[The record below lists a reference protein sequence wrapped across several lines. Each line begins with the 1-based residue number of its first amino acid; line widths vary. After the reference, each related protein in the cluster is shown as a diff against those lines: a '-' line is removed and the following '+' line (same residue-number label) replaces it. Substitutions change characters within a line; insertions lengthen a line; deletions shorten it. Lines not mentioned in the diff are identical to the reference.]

1 MANLQFKTY
10 FKLNSISLCK
20 NVLRAISA
28 GTTDMPNLSVFPK
41 SHIVTFR
48 YYVGVIKFLEED
60 YAAVCP
66 GSPNML
72 ANVNGLFVG
81 GREPSISLAYVPQIR
96 NSQRGAHPRLPC
108 PDSSTYQPTASF
120 SRTLVTISTPISS
133 LHTAR
138 LRYSERLPFG
148 FRFCSHRGRT

>member
-28 GTTDMPNLSVFPK
+28 GTTDMPDLSVFPK
-41 SHIVTFR
+41 SHIVTFK

-66 GSPNML
+66 STPSVL
-72 ANVNGLFVG
+72 ANFNDLFVG
-81 GREPSISLAYVPQIR
+81 GREPSISLAHVPQIR
-96 NSQRGAHPRLPC
+96 NSQCGARSRLPR
-108 PDSSTYQPTASF
+108 PDSSHYQPTASF
-120 SRTLVTISTPISS
+120 FPTPVTISTPGSS

-138 LRYSERLPFG
+138 LRYSQRLSFG
-148 FRFCSHRGRT
+148 FRCCSHRGRT

>member
-28 GTTDMPNLSVFPK
+28 GTTDMPDLSVFPK

-66 GSPNML
+66 GSPNVVAKL
-72 ANVNGLFVG
+72 NDLVVG
-81 GREPSISLAYVPQIR
+81 GREPFISLAYVP
-96 NSQRGAHPRLPC
+96 
-108 PDSSTYQPTASF
+108 
-120 SRTLVTISTPISS
+120 
-133 LHTAR
+133 
-138 LRYSERLPFG
+138 
-148 FRFCSHRGRT
+148 

>member
-28 GTTDMPNLSVFPK
+28 GTTDMPDLSVFPK
-41 SHIVTFR
+41 SHIVTFK

-66 GSPNML
+66 GTPNML
-72 ANVNGLFVG
+72 ANINDLFVG
-81 GREPSISLAYVPQIR
+81 GREPFISLAYVPQIR
-96 NSQRGAHPRLPC
+96 NSQCGAHSRLPR
-108 PDSSTYQPTASF
+108 PDSSPYQPTASF
-120 SRTLVTISTPISS
+120 PRTPVTISAPIPA

-138 LRYSERLPFG
+138 LRYPQRLSFG
-148 FRFCSHRGRT
+148 FRYCSDRG

>member
-41 SHIVTFR
+41 SHIVTFK

-66 GSPNML
+66 YSPNML
-72 ANVNGLFVG
+72 ANPNDLFVG
-81 GREPSISLAYVPQIR
+81 GREPFISLAYVPQIR
-96 NSQRGAHPRLPC
+96 NSQRGAHPGLPR
-108 PDSSTYQPTASF
+108 PDSSPYQPTASF
-120 SRTLVTISTPISS
+120 SRTLVTISTPSSS
-133 LHTAR
+133 LHTTC
-138 LRYSERLPFG
+138 LRYSQRLSFG

>member
-41 SHIVTFR
+41 SHIVTFK

-60 YAAVCP
+60 YAAVCL
-66 GSPNML
+66 GFPNML
-72 ANVNGLFVG
+72 ASLNDVSVG
-81 GREPSISLAYVPQIR
+81 GREPFISLAYVPQVR
-96 NSQRGAHPRLPC
+96 NSQRGAHTRLPR
-108 PDSSTYQPTASF
+108 PDSSPYKPIAPF
-120 SRTLVTISTPISS
+120 SRASVTISTPISS
-133 LHTAR
+133 LHTTR
-138 LRYSERLPFG
+138 LRYSERVPFG

>member
-28 GTTDMPNLSVFPK
+28 GTTDMPDLSVFPK
-41 SHIVTFR
+41 SHIVTFK

-72 ANVNGLFVG
+72 ANLNDLFVG
-81 GREPSISLAYVPQIR
+81 GREPFISLVYVPQIC
-96 NSQRGAHPRLPC
+96 NSQCGAHSCLPG
-108 PDSSTYQPTASF
+108 PDSSPYQSTASF
-120 SRTLVTISTPISS
+120 SRTPVTLSTPSSS

-138 LRYSERLPFG
+138 LRYSQRLSFG
-148 FRFCSHRGRT
+148 FRCCSYRGRT

>member
-28 GTTDMPNLSVFPK
+28 GTTDMPSLSVFPK
-41 SHIVTFR
+41 SHIVTFK

-72 ANVNGLFVG
+72 ANLKDLSVG
-81 GREPSISLAYVPQIR
+81 RREPFISLAYVPQIR
-96 NSQRGAHPRLPC
+96 NSQRGAHSRLPR
-108 PDSSTYQPTASF
+108 PDSSPYQPTTPL
-120 SRTLVTISTPISS
+120 SRTPVTISTPISS

-138 LRYSERLPFG
+138 LRYSERLSFG
-148 FRFCSHRGRT
+148 FRCCSHRGRT